1 MVNFCPLLQHLV
13 NHTSHLVILDIFL
26 KQLVEGG
33 INLIFGIGMFWFVHT
48 ETHQDVSVI
57 LVLSEHHYERRHM
70 TGGLQLQVTTAFT
83 VQDPQQGIGEDGI
96 LGLQLQNLGLLKL
109 L

>member
-1 MVNFCPLLQHLV
+1 
-13 NHTSHLVILDIFL
+13 
-26 KQLVEGG
+26 
-33 INLIFGIGMFWFVHT
+33 
-48 ETHQDVSVI
+48 
-57 LVLSEHHYERRHM
+57 M